1 MPQTDTKNFVGQELQ
16 QTAQTAP
23 YPSHYIEHFEEGAID
38 LYELWITLWKRKW
51 LVIGMTVVVA
61 LLSIV
66 YALQLQRIYKSE
78 ALLHPPKGKNV
89 QKINVHGIQK
99 DLFQNTGIIIGTE
112 VTAAEIFSK
121 FKQNLKSRSILKKF
135 IHQYGLM
142 EILSTGR
149 TSGTNDEDVYNDFAE
164 LIMLG
169 NVNGATSLSIELHDA
184 EIAAQWVNDLI
195 RFVDKETIT
204 MLIEDFQNSIA
215 NHIMDIEYS
224 IASKRLMAAQRREDQ
239 IIRYTEHAQI
249 AKKLGMIGRVDA
261 TNIFQNTQMNT
272 DVSTGIRRQ
281 STATTPLYYLGY
293 EALMTEIGIL
303 RKRSS
308 DDPFI
313 NGLRDLQEQLTLLRS
328 IKINEELMSAV
339 YIDQAAYPPKSP
351 IKPKRRVIVSVATVV
366 GLFSGIFL
374 ALSIEFVNNQR
385 KKHSE

>member
-1 MPQTDTKNFVGQELQ
+1 MPQADTKSLAGQEQ
-16 QTAQTAP
+16 KQTAKTFQNP
-23 YPSHYIEHFEEGAID
+23 YPYDQHFEDETIN
-38 LYELWITLWKRKW
+38 LYEVWITLWKRKW
-51 LVIGMTVVVA
+51 LVIVLTVVAA
-61 LLSIV
+61 LGSIV
-66 YALQLQRIYKSE
+66 YALQLPRVYKAE
-78 ALLHPPKGKNV
+78 ALLHPLKGEHFQSINLR
-89 QKINVHGIQK
+89 KINQSPIQSFGIK
-99 DLFQNTGIIIGTE
+99 TGSALKSE
-112 VTAAEIFSK
+112 DIFNK
-121 FKQNLKSRSILKKF
+121 FKQNLISRSIQKKF
-135 IHQYGLM
+135 IQQYGLM
-142 EILSTGR
+142 EILSSGR
-149 TSGTNDEDVYNDFAE
+149 TSETRDKEIYDKFAE
-164 LIMLG
+164 LIILG

-195 RFVDKETIT
+195 EFVDKETIS

-215 NHIMDIEYS
+215 SYVREIEYS

-261 TNIFQNTQMNT
+261 TNIIQNTQMNA

-281 STATTPLYYLGY
+281 SSATTPLYYLGY

-313 NGLRDLQEQLTLLRS
+313 TGLRDLQEQLTLLRS
-328 IKINEELMSAV
+328 IKINEKKMSAL

-351 IKPKRRVIVSVATVV
+351 IKPKRKVIVSVATVA
-366 GLFSGIFL
+366 GLFLGIFL
-374 ALSIEFVNNQR
+374 AFFIESVNNQR